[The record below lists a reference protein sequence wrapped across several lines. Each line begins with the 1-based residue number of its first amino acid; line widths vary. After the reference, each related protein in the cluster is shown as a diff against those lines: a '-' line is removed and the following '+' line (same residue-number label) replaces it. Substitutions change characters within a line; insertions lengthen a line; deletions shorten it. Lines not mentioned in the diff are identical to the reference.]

1 MERIVFKQANLF
13 DGEHP
18 TRPGVTVV
26 VEGERIAAVTNGD
39 GPAPDPGDRVID
51 LAGKTLMPGMFSCH
65 FHTAYH
71 NLGSS
76 PAPLGLDHPP
86 TYLALLAA
94 NNVRTLLMCGYTG
107 AVGASAGS
115 DIDATIKAAISD
127 GVIQGPR
134 LMAASRDLVTTGD
147 SVDSAPWWWQIGA
160 MGGHRVCDGPDEFRK
175 AVREEIK
182 RGAEIIKLYPTG
194 GHGVGLPKEVMALTR
209 AELHA
214 AVDAA
219 HEHGKKVRGHIV
231 SKLGIME
238 SVAAGVDVIDHAD
251 RMDAECIEAFLK
263 AGSFVVPSMYYPTR
277 VLEEASKSGAGDQPG
292 MQGLKRDLEHM
303 ASMLPEASAAGVKI
317 VVGDDFG
324 TIITPHGD
332 YAKELQVYVQYVGM
346 SPVEVLKW
354 ATKNGAELMGMGD
367 ELGTIEANKLAD
379 LVIVDGDPT
388 VDITVLQDN
397 EKLLA
402 IMKGG
407 QFVKD
412 ELSG

>member
-1 MERIVFKQANLF
+1 
-13 DGEHP
+13 
-18 TRPGVTVV
+18 
-26 VEGERIAAVTNGD
+26 
-39 GPAPDPGDRVID
+39 
-51 LAGKTLMPGMFSCH
+51 
-65 FHTAYH
+65 
-71 NLGSS
+71 
-76 PAPLGLDHPP
+76 
-86 TYLALLAA
+86 
-94 NNVRTLLMCGYTG
+94 
-107 AVGASAGS
+107 
-115 DIDATIKAAISD
+115 
-127 GVIQGPR
+127 
-134 LMAASRDLVTTGD
+134 
-147 SVDSAPWWWQIGA
+147 
-160 MGGHRVCDGPDEFRK
+160 
-175 AVREEIK
+175 
-182 RGAEIIKLYPTG
+182 
-194 GHGVGLPKEVMALTR
+194 
-209 AELHA
+209 
-214 AVDAA
+214 
-219 HEHGKKVRGHIV
+219 
-231 SKLGIME
+231 ME

-332 YAKELQVYVQYVGM
+332 YAKELQVYVRYVGM